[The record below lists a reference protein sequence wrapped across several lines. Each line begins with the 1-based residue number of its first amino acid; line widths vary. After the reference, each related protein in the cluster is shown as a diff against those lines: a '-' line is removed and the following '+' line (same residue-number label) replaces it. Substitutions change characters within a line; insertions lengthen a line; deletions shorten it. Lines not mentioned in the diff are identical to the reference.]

1 MTQKSNSIKSWAP
14 DDRPREKLIGKGKKA
29 LSNAELLAILIQSG
43 TKEESAI
50 DIAKRILTQCG
61 NNLIDLSKL
70 SLKDLTKFKGIGSA
84 KAVTI
89 AAALELGNRKRETDA
104 LNKKKISASKDVY
117 DIFNPTLSDSAY
129 EEFWILLLNRANKV
143 IDKHCISEGGLTGTV
158 ADPSKIF
165 KIAIENKAVGIILCH
180 NHPSGNISPSESDNN
195 ITRKLKEGGKLLDI
209 SVLDHIIIGDEKYF
223 SFADE
228 GLI

>member
-1 MTQKSNSIKSWAP
+1 MEKKTNSIKNWAA
-14 DDRPREKLIGKGKKA
+14 DDRPREKLISKGKKA

-43 TKEESAI
+43 NKEESAI
-50 DIAKRILTQCG
+50 DIAKKILSRCG

-70 SLKDLTKFKGIGSA
+70 SLKDLLKFKGIGSA

-89 AAALELGNRKRETDA
+89 AAALELGNRRRETDA
-104 LNKKKISASKDVY
+104 LSKTKISASKDVF
-117 DIFNPTLSDSAY
+117 DIFHPILSDSNY

-143 IDKHCISEGGLTGTV
+143 IDKFCISEGGLTGTV

-165 KIAIENKAVGIILCH
+165 KIAIDNKAVGIILCH
-180 NHPSGNISPSESDNN
+180 NHPSGNLSPSESDNN

-209 SVLDHIIIGDEKYF
+209 SILDHIIIGDEKYF

>member
-1 MTQKSNSIKSWAP
+1 MIQKSNSIKSWAA

-43 TKEESAI
+43 NKKESAI
-50 DIAKRILTQCG
+50 DIAKNILNQCG
-61 NNLIDLSKL
+61 NNLIGLSKL
-70 SLKDLTKFKGIGSA
+70 SVNDLTKFNGIGSA

-89 AAALELGNRKRETDA
+89 AAALELGNRRRETDA
-104 LNKKKISASKDVY
+104 LDKTKISSSKDVF
-117 DIFNPTLSDSAY
+117 DIFHPSLSDSTY

-143 IDKHCISEGGLTGTV
+143 IDKYCISEGGLTGTV

-180 NHPSGNISPSESDNN
+180 NHPSGNLNPSESDNN
-195 ITRKLKEGGKLLDI
+195 ITRKLRDGGKLLDI

>member
-1 MTQKSNSIKSWAP
+1 MAHPIKSWAA
-14 DDRPREKLIGKGKKA
+14 DDRPREKLITKGKKA

-43 TKEESAI
+43 NKNESAI
-50 DIAKRILTQCG
+50 DIAKNILAQCN

-70 SLKDLTKFKGIGSA
+70 SIKDLTRINGIGSA
-84 KAVTI
+84 KAVSI
-89 AAALELGNRKRETDA
+89 AAALELGSRRLEAEAATKQ
-104 LNKKKISASKDVY
+104 KISSSKDV
-117 DIFNPTLSDSAY
+117 FNLFYPVLSDCTY

-143 IDKHCISEGGLTGTV
+143 IGKFCISEGGLTGTV

-180 NHPSGNISPSESDNN
+180 NHPSGNLSPSDSDNS

-209 SVLDHIIIGDEKYF
+209 SILDHIIIGDEKYF